1 MRLIILEKKNCQKN
15 MLKSFKG
22 VIQIKLYPLQGKKV
36 VSTIIYVVEDILMLM
51 QKKIIDKQ
59 FYTATFR
66 SSLGQNDI
74 VNIVLTC

>member
-1 MRLIILEKKNCQKN
+1 

-51 QKKIIDKQ
+51 QKKLLTNNFTLQ
-59 FYTATFR
+59 HSGR
-66 SSLGQNDI
+66 S
-74 VNIVLTC
+74 

>member
-1 MRLIILEKKNCQKN
+1 